1 MRSNSPVMRQDA
13 SLAKERL
20 VQGIA
25 LALLLLMGA
34 FVIAGP
40 SGLIA
45 WTENQH
51 QLEERRTKLAELRVT
66 RDHLK
71 NRVGL
76 LDQNHVDPDLAGEL
90 LRSNLNVVRP
100 DEMVMM
106 LDK

>member
-1 MRSNSPVMRQDA
+1 MRSNSSAMRQDA

-20 VQGIA
+20 IQGVA

-51 QLEERRTKLAELRVT
+51 MLEERRAKLAELRLA

>member
-1 MRSNSPVMRQDA
+1 MRSSSPIMRQDA

-51 QLEERRTKLAELRVT
+51 LLEERNAKLADLRLT

-90 LRSNLNVVRP
+90 LRSNLNVARP
-100 DEMVMM
+100 DEMVM
-106 LDK
+106 LINK